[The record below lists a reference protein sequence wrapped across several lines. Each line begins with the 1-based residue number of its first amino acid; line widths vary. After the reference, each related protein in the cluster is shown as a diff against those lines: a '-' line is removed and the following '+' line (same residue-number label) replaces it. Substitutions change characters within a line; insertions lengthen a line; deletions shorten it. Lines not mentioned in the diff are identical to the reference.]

1 MRFLSQYVT
10 RHRRQL
16 VIGFCALA
24 VGVAATWWI
33 GAEQAQAS
41 ERPLALFQTVPPTP
55 PPAPTAPP
63 PTPTPRPRDKKE
75 DKNDTPPASPTPAP
89 SAVSETA
96 PASGAA
102 TSPLTGVI
110 NATTLNVRQGP
121 GAAFPVVGRL
131 PNGTV
136 VTVVARNVDNTW
148 LNICCLPDGQTQGWV
163 SAQFVTPNYTVAELE
178 ALPLGDGATLI
189 ADITPTASD
198 VVAPVVTLPAGAL
211 RGVVAAVSL
220 NVRAAP
226 STNAAVLGKLSNGAS
241 VALIG
246 RNAASDW
253 WLACCVPGGAE
264 NGWVSAQF
272 ITTDAD
278 AAMLAALPVTTGRD
292 TPIAAIPAA
301 SATATPVAASD
312 ALSPTVLAL
321 TAALEPEFPM
331 QGEQLLLAFTLTNS
345 GDANAVNVEFS
356 FEVPS
361 GLGFVSASAEDGGEV
376 TAQETDAG
384 ATLIV
389 VTWPELAA
397 GGVTTT
403 RLSLA
408 VDATLAD
415 GAVIDGAAAALA
427 DNAEATSVAI
437 SVGMPPASPPDF
449 Q

>member
-1 MRFLSQYVT
+1 MKFLNQYVT

-16 VIGFCALA
+16 LVGLCALV
-24 VGVAATWWI
+24 VGVAATWWL
-33 GAEQAQAS
+33 GVEQAQAS

-75 DKNDTPPASPTPAP
+75 DKNDTLPAPTPTP
-89 SAVSETA
+89 SAVREIA
-96 PASGAA
+96 PASGAT

-131 PNGTV
+131 PNGAV
-136 VTVVARNVDNTW
+136 VTVVARNADSTW
-148 LNICCLPDGQTQGWV
+148 LNICCLPDSQTQGWV
-163 SAQFVTPNYTVAELE
+163 SAQFVTPNYSAAELE

-189 ADITPTASD
+189 AGITLTAPD
-198 VVAPVVTLPAGAL
+198 VAAPMATLPAGAL
-211 RGVVAAVSL
+211 RGAVDAVSL

-226 STNAAVLGKLSNGAS
+226 STTAAILGKLSNGAD
-241 VALIG
+241 VALLG
-246 RNAASDW
+246 RNEASDW
-253 WLACCVPGGAE
+253 WLVCCVPGGAE

-278 AAMLAALPVTTGRD
+278 AVMLAALPVTTGRD
-292 TPIAAIPAA
+292 TPIAAMPTAL
-301 SATATPVAASD
+301 ATATPVAASD
-312 ALSPTVLAL
+312 LLSPTVLAL
-321 TAALEPEFPM
+321 TAAQEPEFPL
-331 QGEQLLLAFTLTNS
+331 QGDQLAFTLTLTNA
-345 GDANAVNVEFS
+345 GDAAAVNAELS
-356 FEVPS
+356 FEVPA
-361 GLGFVSASAEDGGEV
+361 GLGFVGASAEDGGEV
-376 TAQETDAG
+376 TAQDTDTG

-397 GGVTTT
+397 GGATTVK
-403 RLSLA
+403 LALA